1 MDKTISIATLPLRGG
16 HPSLDFANT
25 VDSRRGRWGP
35 DVLVSY
41 GDLLQWSQQARVLK
55 PDQVGSLSR
64 LAASDLDETTAALTR
79 AKQLR
84 EAIYDV
90 FSALAGEREAPEQ
103 ALHLLREEYR
113 SAHATRALAADQ
125 GAIAWVWPDAVGL
138 DSITHRLAVEA
149 VDLLTSPRARRVK
162 ECFGRNC
169 GWLFL
174 DTSRNGSRRW
184 CSDAVCGSLS
194 RVTRHRGQ
202 ARAKPSCKE
211 A

>member
-41 GDLLQWSQQARVLK
+41 GDLLQWSEQASVLS
-55 PDQVGSLSR
+55 PDQIESLSK
-64 LAASDLDETTAALTR
+64 LASSDLDGTTAALIR
-79 AKQLR
+79 AKHLR

-90 FSALAGEREAPEQ
+90 FSALAGERKAPER
-103 ALHLLREEYR
+103 ALHVLRKEYLT
-113 SAHATRALAADQ
+113 AHATRALTVNRD
-125 GAIAWVWPDAVGL
+125 AIAWEWPNAVGL
-138 DSITHRLAVEA
+138 DAVTHRLAVEA

-194 RVTRHRGQ
+194 RVTRHRSQ
-202 ARAKPSCKE
+202 ARAKPSCEE

>member
-1 MDKTISIATLPLRGG
+1 
-16 HPSLDFANT
+16 
-25 VDSRRGRWGP
+25 
-35 DVLVSY
+35 VLS
-41 GDLLQWSQQARVLK
+41 
-55 PDQVGSLSR
+55 PDQIESLSK
-64 LAASDLDETTAALTR
+64 LASSDLDGTTAALIR
-79 AKQLR
+79 AKHLR
-84 EAIYDV
+84 EAVYDV

-113 SAHATRALAADQ
+113 LAQATRALAADQ
-125 GAIAWVWPDAVGL
+125 GALAWVWTDAVGL
-138 DSITHRLAVEA
+138 DAVTHRLAVEA

-194 RVTRHRGQ
+194 RVTRHRMQ
-202 ARAKPSCKE
+202 ARARPTASKPKAGPTCSRACSPRSLTLSQVTCWSVK
-211 A
+211 AKAPFYAVGAGS